1 MINYNVSSIVTR
13 ETKNNNNTHLNI
25 HELAMHFFSSIFDGV
40 KFDVNVNTA
49 YILDDIIIIREMI
62 PSGIYRHIINI
73 NLSISDT

>member
-1 MINYNVSSIVTR
+1 MNWPCI
-13 ETKNNNNTHLNI
+13 
-25 HELAMHFFSSIFDGV
+25 FFSSIFDGV